1 MIPVAEFVKLNAE
14 GLKELR
20 TVNPRLISYNVE
32 MTEVTGG
39 TFWKAYT
46 DAQIDGTEQVPPPDF
61 SKGLAAM
68 HQWYDPIDTTNPRLI
83 KLAKALGSCWVRVSG
98 TWATKT
104 YYDFAD
110 EYPAGT
116 APEGYQNVL
125 KKQQWINLLNFV
137 KAVNGKLKISVAN
150 CDGLHAANEPWNP
163 SQAEQIFAL
172 SKEYGVP
179 VEAVEF
185 VNEPNMLKATGFPKD
200 YTAADFRRDQD
211 IFHKWVRQ
219 NYPECL
225 IVGPSDTDPGAM
237 SVDAW
242 GNPHPWA
249 ADGSMDTAG
258 IAAVMA
264 YCSTADLMDGCT
276 EKLDVFSYHYYN
288 GVSERMAAMMPSAF
302 TPAEGAMSEAYLG
315 AAGHTGRC
323 FSSYRDKYCPG
334 GEMWV
339 TESGDA
345 GAGGH
350 TWASTYL
357 EVPRTLNEIGD
368 FATVTNGVIFHNT
381 LASSD
386 YGWLKHG
393 TFVPRPSY
401 FAVLLWKKLMGNT
414 VYASGEQLRE
424 GAHVY
429 AHSRADGKDGVCYLV
444 INSSWTETTTVE
456 LPQEAQAYILA
467 GRDGMRSR
475 VMTLNG
481 KELALGENDELP
493 CLCGKDVY
501 AGKVELAPGSCAFFV
516 L

>member
-1 MIPVAEFVKLNAE
+1 MAEHIRLNPE
-14 GLKELR
+14 GLSEIR
-20 TVNPRLISYNVE
+20 RVNPQLISYNVE

-46 DAQIDGTEQVPPPDF
+46 DAQIDGTEQVPPPDL
-61 SKGLAAM
+61 SKGMGAM

-83 KLAKALGSCWVRVSG
+83 KLARALGKCWIRVSG

-104 YYDFAD
+104 YYDFED
-110 EYPAGT
+110 EYAVGS

-137 KAVNGKLKISVAN
+137 KAVGGRLKISVAN
-150 CDGLHAANEPWNP
+150 CDGLHSADEPWNP
-163 SQAEQIFAL
+163 SQAEKIFAL
-172 SKEYGVP
+172 SREHGVP
-179 VEAVEF
+179 IEAVEF
-185 VNEPNMLKATGFPKD
+185 VNEPNMLTMTGFPKG

-211 IFHKWVRQ
+211 IFHKWVRE
-219 NYPECL
+219 NYPECM
-225 IVGPSDTDPGAM
+225 IVGPSDTDPQAM
-237 SVDAW
+237 SVDAL
-242 GNPHPWA
+242 GEPQPWA
-249 ADGSMDTAG
+249 TPMDTAG

-264 YCSTADLMDGCT
+264 YCTTSELMDGCS

-288 GVSERMAAMMPSAF
+288 GISERMAAMMPSAF
-302 TPAEGAMSEAYLG
+302 TPAEGAMSEEYLG
-315 AAGHTGRC
+315 AAVLSARC

-357 EVPRTLNEIGD
+357 EVPRTLNEIGG

-393 TFVPRPSY
+393 SFDPHPSY
-401 FAVLLWKKLMGNT
+401 FSVLLWKKLMGEV
-414 VYASGEQLRE
+414 VYDSGEAVRM

-429 AHSRADGKDGVCYLV
+429 AHSRADGKDGVAYLV
-444 INSSWTETTTVE
+444 INNSRTDTTIVE
-456 LPQEAQAYILA
+456 IP
-467 GRDGMRSR
+467 DGSEIYALTGNNSLRSR
-475 VMTLNG
+475 TMLLNG
-481 KELALGENDELP
+481 RELVLGEGDSLP
-493 CLCGKDVY
+493 ELCGVS
-501 AGKVELAPGSCAFFV
+501 ACGSIEIAPGGCTFIV
-516 L
+516 TN

>member
-1 MIPVAEFVKLNAE
+1 MAQFVKLCSG
-14 GLKELR
+14 GLPVLR
-20 TVNPRLISYNVE
+20 EMNERLISYNVE

-61 SKGLAAM
+61 SKGMAAM

-83 KLAKALGSCWVRVSG
+83 KLAKELGSCWIRVSG
-98 TWATKT
+98 TWATRT
-104 YYDFAD
+104 YYDFD
-110 EYPAGT
+110 GT
-116 APEGYQNVL
+116 GMPEGYNNHL
-125 KKQQWINLLNFV
+125 RKEQWINLLNFV

-150 CDGLHAANEPWNP
+150 CDGLHSHDEPWNP
-163 SQAEQIFAL
+163 SQAEKIFAL
-172 SKEYGVP
+172 SKEHGVP
-179 VEAVEF
+179 IEAVEF
-185 VNEPNMLKATGFPKD
+185 VNEPNMLQSTGFPKD

-211 IFHKWVRQ
+211 IFHKWVRE

-225 IVGPSDTDPGAM
+225 IVGPSDTDPQAM

-242 GNPHPWA
+242 GKPHPWA
-249 ADGSMDTAG
+249 NAGSMDTAG

-264 YCSTADLMDGCT
+264 YCSTGDLMDGCT

-302 TPAEGAMSEAYLG
+302 TPAEGAMSEEYLG
-315 AAGHTGRC
+315 AAGHTARC

-368 FATVTNGVIFHNT
+368 FSTVTNGVIFHNT

-414 VYASGEQLRE
+414 VYASGEALRE

-429 AHSRADGKDGVCYLV
+429 AHSRKDGKEGVAYLV
-444 INSSWTETTTVE
+444 INSSWTDTTTVE
-456 LPQEAQAYILA
+456 LPKEAEAYILT
-467 GRDGMRSR
+467 GNGGMRSR
-475 VMTLNG
+475 TMRLNG

-493 CLCGKDVY
+493 ALDGV
-501 AGKVELAPGSCAFFV
+501 AVSGTVELPAGACAFFTV
-516 L
+516 

>member
-1 MIPVAEFVKLNAE
+1 MAQIVKLRAE
-14 GLKELR
+14 GLNALR
-20 TVNPRLISYNVE
+20 EMNERLISYNVE

-46 DAQIDGTEQVPPPDF
+46 DAQVDGTEQVPPPDL
-61 SKGLAAM
+61 SKSVAAM

-98 TWATKT
+98 TWATRT
-104 YYDFAD
+104 YYDFD
-110 EYPAGT
+110 ETGL
-116 APEGYQNVL
+116 PEGYFNHL
-125 KKQQWINLLNFV
+125 HKDQWINLLNFV
-137 KAVNGKLKISVAN
+137 KAVDGKLKISVAN
-150 CDGLHAANEPWNP
+150 CDGLHAHDEPWHP
-163 SQAEQIFAL
+163 EQAEKIFAL
-172 SKEYGVP
+172 SKAHGVP
-179 VEAVEF
+179 IEAVEF
-185 VNEPNMLKATGFPKD
+185 VNEPNMLTVTGFPKD

-211 IFHKWVRQ
+211 IFHKWVRE

-249 ADGSMDTAG
+249 QKAGGMDTAG

-315 AAGHTGRC
+315 AAGHTARC

-401 FAVLLWKKLMGNT
+401 FAVLLWKQLMGNIC
-414 VYASGEQLRE
+414 YASGEAIRE

-429 AHSRADGKDGVCYLV
+429 AHSRRDGKPGYAYLV
-444 INSSWTETTTVE
+444 INSSWTDTTTVE
-456 LPQEAQAYILA
+456 LPGEAEAYILT
-467 GRDGMRSR
+467 GNGKMRSR
-475 VMTLNG
+475 TMLLNG
-481 KELALGENDELP
+481 KELVLGENDELP
-493 CLCGKDVY
+493 EMNGV
-501 AGKVELAPGSCAFFV
+501 AVSGSVELAPGSCAFFV